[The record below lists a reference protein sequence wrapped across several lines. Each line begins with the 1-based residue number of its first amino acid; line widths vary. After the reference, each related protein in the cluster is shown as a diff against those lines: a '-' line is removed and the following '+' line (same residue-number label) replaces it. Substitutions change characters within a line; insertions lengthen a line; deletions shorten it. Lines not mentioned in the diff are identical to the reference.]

1 MDPSHAALIAR
12 SVLSCPATITLR
24 VADADAALDDESY
37 DVTCDVHG
45 TPVFSA
51 TDSSALLAAARAGA
65 GGVVEVTSGLGAPSS
80 RERRLVLALE
90 GRLAVRDAGCR
101 CCGDPRSLVAVELT
115 GVTLHR
121 DALEVPVDVTCFRD
135 PRHVLNQGY
144 LQRTAEHAN
153 DAHELELRSA
163 MAATFGLPLQ
173 SLLAASL
180 LRVDRSG
187 VDVSWLDAAG
197 AHTQRLD
204 FLRTVSSPQELGA
217 ALRSH
222 LHAGIC

>member
-1 MDPSHAALIAR
+1 MTPAHAALIAR
-12 SVLSCPATITLR
+12 SVLSCPSSIVRR
-24 VADADAALDDESY
+24 VGDADDELRDETY

-45 TPVFSA
+45 APVFSA
-51 TDSSALLAAARAGA
+51 SDDSALLAAARVGLD
-65 GGVVEVTSGLGAPSS
+65 GVVEVTSGLGHHSS
-80 RERRLVLALE
+80 RERRLTLLLH
-90 GRLAVRDAGCR
+90 GRLAVRDSGCA
-101 CCGDPRSLVAVELT
+101 CCGDPRSLVALELT
-115 GVTLHR
+115 DVTLHR
-121 DALEVPVDVTCFRD
+121 DALAIPVDLAQFRD
-135 PRHVLNQGY
+135 RRHVLNEGY

-163 MAATFGLPLQ
+163 MAATFGLPIQ

-180 LRVDRSG
+180 LRVEATG

-197 AHTQRLD
+197 AHTERLD

>member
-1 MDPSHAALIAR
+1 MDPSYAALIAR
-12 SVLSCPATITLR
+12 SVLSCPASIVLR
-24 VADADAALDDESY
+24 VGETDEEVRDEVH

-45 TPVFSA
+45 TPFFSA
-51 TDSSALLAAARAGA
+51 SEGSALLAAAGVGVGA
-65 GGVVEVTSGLGAPSS
+65 VVEVTSGLGAPGS
-80 RERRLVLALE
+80 RERRLTLVLD
-90 GRLAVRDAGCR
+90 GRLVVRDSACA
-101 CCGDPRSLVAVELT
+101 CCGDARSLVALEPAT
-115 GVTLHR
+115 VTLYR
-121 DALEVPVDVTCFRD
+121 DSLAVPVEVAGFRD
-135 PRHVLNQGY
+135 RRHVLNQGY

-163 MAATFGLPLQ
+163 MAATFGMPLQ